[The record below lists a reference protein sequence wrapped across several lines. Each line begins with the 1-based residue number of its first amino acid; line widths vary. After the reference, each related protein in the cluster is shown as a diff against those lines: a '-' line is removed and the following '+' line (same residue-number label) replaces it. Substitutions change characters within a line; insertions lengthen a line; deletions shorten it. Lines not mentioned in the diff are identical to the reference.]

1 MKSRDQLLLEQAYMQ
16 IWENKSDNKLQRLIE
31 ADQRALDELIEEG
44 FGDFI
49 KKVGSGIK
57 GGAQKIA
64 GKIKE
69 TLTSGIASTLVKA
82 IVAAIPK
89 EELDNFVGMIAQ
101 GQVPKDK
108 VNQVQQMVTQQPESN
123 NAAAPV
129 AESFYSNKTLLANI
143 LFTEEKIFE
152 ALQSSNLLLTEM
164 VSDQQI
170 KQAKQQAAQARKQSK
185 TNLDDELKNYAI
197 SIGNKIKAM
206 YPKDKQ
212 AWATAVPKMATYVSK
227 YLGVPAQTNS
237 GAPASSN
244 NPAAGN
250 ASANAAASAG
260 NSGAPA
266 SGNTSGGNAGPS
278 VAGATSGE
286 GLVSKVMGFVKK
298 NPKISAAAGAAVLG
312 LVIAAFA
319 GVTPVVVPA
328 LLAALK
334 GAGWTAAGSVAMQKF
349 KGVGG
354 ALASGGMEAAKQQ
367 FKDNKIDVGAVE
379 KAAAMGAA
387 AGGIGKILS
396 IGLGNIAGMF
406 DVVKFDRKITHSDPN
421 YGVGETNTQIT
432 QRKGLGSF
440 TGKQS
445 DYITTDRKDTGSWGY
460 QGQHSQMPK
469 SNLPGK

>member
-1 MKSRDQLLLEQAYMQ
+1 MKSRDQLLLEQAYLQ

-57 GGAQKIA
+57 GGAQKVA

-123 NAAAPV
+123 NTAAPV
-129 AESFYSNKTLLANI
+129 TESVYSNKTLLADI
-143 LFTEEKIFE
+143 LFTEEKIIE
-152 ALQSSNLLLTEM
+152 ALQNSNLLITEM
-164 VSDQQI
+164 MANPAAGQPQNKP
-170 KQAKQQAAQARKQSK
+170 KQK
-185 TNLDDELKNYAI
+185 TNLDDDLKNYAI
-197 SIGNKIKAM
+197 SIGNKIRAM

-250 ASANAAASAG
+250 APANAAAGAG

-286 GLVSKVMGFVKK
+286 GLVSKVMGFIKK
-298 NPKISAAAGAAVLG
+298 NPKISAAAGAAALG

-319 GVTPVVVPA
+319 GVAPVVVPA
-328 LLAALK
+328 LLTALK
-334 GAGWTAAGSVAMQKF
+334 GAGWSAAGSVAMQKF

-354 ALASGGMEAAKQQ
+354 ALVDGGMEAAKQQ
-367 FKDNKIDVGAVE
+367 FKDNKIDAGATA
-379 KAAAMGAA
+379 KAAAVGAA

-396 IGLGNIAGMF
+396 IGLGNIAGLF
-406 DVVKFDRKITHSDPN
+406 GGAPDPT
-421 YGVGETNTQIT
+421 TNNQ
-432 QRKGLGSF
+432 LNSN
-440 TGKQS
+440 
-445 DYITTDRKDTGSWGY
+445 
-460 QGQHSQMPK
+460 GQTPSSNKPK
-469 SNLPGK
+469 SSYQATWDKYATDKVNSFNAANPKR

>member
-1 MKSRDQLLLEQAYMQ
+1 MKSRDQLLLEQAYLQ

-57 GGAQKIA
+57 GGAQKVA

-69 TLTSGIASTLVKA
+69 TLTSGIASTLIKG

-108 VNQVQQMVTQQPESN
+108 VNQVKQMVTQEPEAN
-123 NAAAPV
+123 AAPV
-129 AESFYSNKTLLANI
+129 KESFYSNKALLADVF
-143 LFTEEKIFE
+143 FTEEKIFE
-152 ALQSSNLLLTEM
+152 ALQSSNLLITEM
-164 VSDQQI
+164 M
-170 KQAKQQAAQARKQSK
+170 ANPAAGQSQNKPKEK
-185 TNLDDELKNYAI
+185 TNLDDDLKNYAI
-197 SIGNKIKAM
+197 SIGNKIRAM

-212 AWATAVPKMATYVSK
+212 AWATAVPKITTYVSK

-250 ASANAAASAG
+250 ASANTAASAG

-266 SGNTSGGNAGPS
+266 SSNTSGGNAGPS

-286 GLVSKVMGFVKK
+286 GLVSKVMGFIKK
-298 NPKISAAAGAAVLG
+298 NPKISAAAGAAALG
-312 LVIAAFA
+312 LVVAAFA
-319 GVTPVVVPA
+319 GAAPVVVPA

-334 GAGWTAAGSVAMQKF
+334 GAGWSAAGSVAMQKF

-354 ALASGGMEAAKQQ
+354 ALASGGIEAAKQQ
-367 FKDNKIDVGAVE
+367 FKDNKIDAGTTAKHAAVGGVTA
-379 KAAAMGAA
+379 
-387 AGGIGKILS
+387 GIGKVLA

-406 DVVKFDRKITHSDPN
+406 GGAPDPIANNQPNNDSQNASSNKPRSSNQATWDKYARDKIDRFNAANP
-421 YGVGETNTQIT
+421 
-432 QRKGLGSF
+432 R
-440 TGKQS
+440 
-445 DYITTDRKDTGSWGY
+445 R
-460 QGQHSQMPK
+460 
-469 SNLPGK
+469 